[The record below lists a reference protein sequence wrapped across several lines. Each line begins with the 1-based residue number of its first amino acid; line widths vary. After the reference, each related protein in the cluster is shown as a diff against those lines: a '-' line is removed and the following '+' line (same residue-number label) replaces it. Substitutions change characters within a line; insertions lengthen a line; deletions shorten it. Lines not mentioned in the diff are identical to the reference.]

1 MPVTTERGEPR
12 HRPSGAE
19 VSRRHATGR
28 YRHTSRSTG
37 RRRRT
42 ITSSA
47 IGGAV
52 VGGILV
58 GLPLGPF
65 GAFVGM
71 MIGGAAGEIYDRRGG
86 PDVQGGK
93 KVHLS

>member
-1 MPVTTERGEPR
+1 V
-12 HRPSGAE
+12 H
-19 VSRRHATGR
+19 
-28 YRHTSRSTG
+28 YRHMPRSTG
-37 RRRRT
+37 RQRRT

-58 GLPLGPF
+58 GLPLGPV
-65 GAFVGM
+65 GALVGM

-86 PDVQGGK
+86 PDVQGSK
-93 KVHLS
+93 KVRLR